1 MLDVMDFS
9 QRYKDKLLEFFKDLH
24 MNPEL
29 SFKEFR
35 TTSKIKDLLKSLDI
49 EILDMGMETGV
60 VGLLKGKYSG
70 PTVALRGDID
80 ALPIVEETDLDYKSK
95 VDGVMH
101 ACGHDVHTTCLAGAA
116 MILSEL
122 KDQLHGNIKFIFQ
135 IAEEK
140 NEGAKMLVKAGVMD
154 DVDVIFGLHNHP
166 DVPVGKVG
174 VKLGGLM
181 AAVDTIWI
189 DIYGKGGHGGIP
201 QRTIDPIVATSGVIQ
216 GIQSIVSRN
225 ISPIDS
231 VVVSIGTINGGTA
244 NNVISEHIHM
254 SGTVRTFDKEIRKN
268 MPEILSKKVEGIAA
282 GYGATGKVTYRYDL
296 PAVINEKDMYDLACE
311 TVEQTYG
318 KDAIFD
324 PVPTTGGEDFSI
336 FTENKPGFFYW
347 LGVGNKEKGYVNQWH
362 NSRFVADTDSLLV
375 GSNVLA
381 QSAINYMLKNKSSQ
395 I

>member
-1 MLDVMDFS
+1 M
-9 QRYKDKLLEFFKDLH
+9 
-24 MNPEL
+24 
-29 SFKEFR
+29 
-35 TTSKIKDLLKSLDI
+35 
-49 EILDMGMETGV
+49 
-60 VGLLKGKYSG
+60 
-70 PTVALRGDID
+70 
-80 ALPIVEETDLDYKSK
+80 
-95 VDGVMH
+95 
-101 ACGHDVHTTCLAGAA
+101 
-116 MILSEL
+116 
-122 KDQLHGNIKFIFQ
+122 
-135 IAEEK
+135 
-140 NEGAKMLVKAGVMD
+140 
-154 DVDVIFGLHNHP
+154 
-166 DVPVGKVG
+166 
-174 VKLGGLM
+174 
-181 AAVDTIWI
+181 
-189 DIYGKGGHGGIP
+189 
-201 QRTIDPIVATSGVIQ
+201 
-216 GIQSIVSRN
+216 
-225 ISPIDS
+225 
-231 VVVSIGTINGGTA
+231 GTINGGTA